1 MVNGWMNGEL
11 ESRSRRS
18 SYGLIK
24 PPTQQLEDMRKTT
37 KKSVRIAH
45 DLRFEMGIS

>member
-1 MVNGWMNGEL
+1 MVNCEL
-11 ESRSRRS
+11 ESRWRRS

-24 PPTQQLEDMRKTT
+24 PPYQKLEDMGKTT